1 MNTPQ
6 MKKAFAVSVVV
17 LAVGLI
23 VAGIA
28 TLAGGAEQ
36 VVLPAFLE
44 TILESGAEVG

>member
-6 MKKAFAVSVVV
+6 MKRAFVASVVV

-23 VAGIA
+23 VSGVAV
-28 TLAGGAEQ
+28 LAGGTEQ

-44 TILESGAEVG
+44 TILTLGN